1 MSAVINFSINLDKLD
16 KNRIQKTK
24 SGTFYNFGISVNDET
39 GQYGDNC
46 GVFISQTKEERE
58 AKQKRSY
65 VGNGKVVWTDGNIVL
80 AEKVERTAQA
90 APVATEEA
98 DFPF

>member
-1 MSAVINFSINLDKLD
+1 MGAIINFSINLDKLD

-46 GVFISQTKEERE
+46 GVFIQQTKEERE

-65 VGNGKVVWTDGNIVL
+65 VGNGKVMWTDGNIVL
-80 AEKVERTAQA
+80 AEKVEKTNQP
-90 APVATEEA
+90 APAVEEEI
-98 DFPF
+98 DLPF